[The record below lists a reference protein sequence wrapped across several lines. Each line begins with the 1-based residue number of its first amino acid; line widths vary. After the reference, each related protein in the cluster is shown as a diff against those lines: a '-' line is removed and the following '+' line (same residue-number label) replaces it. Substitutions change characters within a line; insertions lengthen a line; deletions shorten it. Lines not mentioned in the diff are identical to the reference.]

1 MKELIQIK
9 VNSNIKSQLK
19 EVAKSQ
25 GLTLNGL
32 MCVIIND
39 YLKKV
44 LKAVSFWDSSFS
56 WVMIRVSFIISQ
68 SF

>member
-32 MCVIIND
+32 MCVIINE

-44 LKAVSFWDSSFS
+44 AK
-56 WVMIRVSFIISQ
+56 
-68 SF
+68 

>member
-9 VNSNIKSQLK
+9 VNSNVKEQLK
-19 EVAKSQ
+19 EVAKKQ

-32 MCVIIND
+32 MCTIIND

-44 LKAVSFWDSSFS
+44 K
-56 WVMIRVSFIISQ
+56 
-68 SF
+68 